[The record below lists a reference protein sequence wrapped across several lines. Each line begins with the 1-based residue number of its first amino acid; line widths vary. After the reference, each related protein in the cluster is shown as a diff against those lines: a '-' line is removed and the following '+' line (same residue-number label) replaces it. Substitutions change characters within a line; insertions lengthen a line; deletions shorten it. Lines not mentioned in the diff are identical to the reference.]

1 MIESQASVATSSK
14 ADSTALG
21 GAWNRVADAE
31 LAGHADE
38 LVAAW
43 QAVRQASL
51 QRVAG
56 LDAEDLNLQ
65 GAAFASPAK
74 WHLAHTTWFF
84 ETFILAAAADYDWYH
99 PAYCELFNSYYNG
112 IGQQYSRP
120 QRHLLSRPTV
130 AEVIVYR
137 KTIDQRMAQL
147 LDEHI
152 QAGHD
157 GKRVQS
163 LLELLRLGMNHE
175 QQHQELLLTDLLHA
189 FSHNPLAPSLG
200 QPLPSPQSAGASSWI
215 EFPAGITSIG
225 ADTTS
230 GFCFD
235 NETPRHRQLLN
246 CDFALASR
254 PVSNAEFL
262 RFVSA
267 GGYSQPE
274 HWHSDGWAW
283 LQQHAVTAPLYWQQ
297 RHGQWQQFTLA
308 GLQPLADHAPVTH
321 LSWYEASAYASWCQA
336 RLPTEAEWEHAAQ
349 SPCGQHGLGGQRGQF
364 AESGIWQAA
373 MPASGNAA
381 LAGMFGHV
389 WEWTASSYSPY
400 PGFSPAA
407 GAIGEYNGKFMANQY
422 VLKGGSCA
430 TPESHIRSSYRNFF
444 YPHDRWQFT
453 GLRLARDL

>member
-1 MIESQASVATSSK
+1 MTDPQATVATTSK
-14 ADSTALG
+14 ADSSALD
-21 GAWNRVADAE
+21 GAWNRLAEAE
-31 LAGHADE
+31 LATHADE

-43 QAVRQASL
+43 LAVRQASL

-84 ETFILAAAADYDWYH
+84 ETFLLAGEPGYAWHH

-120 QRHLLSRPTV
+120 QRHMLSRPTV
-130 AEVIVYR
+130 AEVIDYR
-137 KTIDQRMAQL
+137 ETIDQRLAAL
-147 LDEHI
+147 LDRH
-152 QAGHD
+152 GHATD
-157 GKRVQS
+157 SSRLVR
-163 LLELLRLGMNHE
+163 LLALLRLGMNHE

-189 FSHNPLAPSLG
+189 FSHNPLAPALG
-200 QPLPSPQSAGASSWI
+200 QPLPPPLPCGELQWI
-215 EFPAGITSIG
+215 DFPAGMTSIG
-225 ADTTS
+225 AAASD

-235 NETPRHRQLLN
+235 NETPRHRQLLHG
-246 CDFALASR
+246 DYALASR
-254 PVSNAEFL
+254 PVSNGEYL
-262 RFVSA
+262 RFINDD
-267 GGYSQPE
+267 GYTRAE

-283 LQQHAVTAPLYWQQ
+283 LQQASITAPCYWRRHDGHWQQ
-297 RHGQWQQFTLA
+297 YTLA
-308 GLQPLADHAPVTH
+308 GLQPLQEHAPVSH

-444 YPHDRWQFT
+444 YPQDRWQFS
-453 GLRLARDL
+453 GVRLARDV